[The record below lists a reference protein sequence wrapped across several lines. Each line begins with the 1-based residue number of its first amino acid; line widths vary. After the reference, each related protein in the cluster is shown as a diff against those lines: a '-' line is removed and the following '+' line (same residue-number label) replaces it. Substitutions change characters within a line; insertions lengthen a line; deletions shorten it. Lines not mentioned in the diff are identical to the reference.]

1 VRIAD
6 EAESLGTVLNR
17 LTQRTLWVAKQV
29 RTNTD
34 IGKSNVG
41 IGNAGVFLAQQIFS
55 TLRGR
60 RVMLVGVGE
69 MGRQVAKAMVNSGI
83 RELLVA
89 NRTLSKSLEMAQEFG
104 ATALRFEHIREYLHR
119 VDIVITATGA
129 TRPILSVADVRGAM
143 RSRRYRPLF
152 LVDLAVP
159 RNIASEVENL
169 DQAYLFNVDDLTKV
183 MDKGK
188 KAREEASQAAERIVA
203 LETER
208 FSDRLATLEVN
219 EAIGEITR
227 QVEQIRTAEL
237 MRSRKLLETLDPVQ
251 RSAIDRMTRSMMK
264 KVLHS
269 PLRSIRDAVKQGDVG
284 GVDVMLNAW
293 QAREDEDSSR

>member
-1 VRIAD
+1 
-6 EAESLGTVLNR
+6 
-17 LTQRTLWVAKQV
+17 
-29 RTNTD
+29 
-34 IGKSNVG
+34 
-41 IGNAGVFLAQQIFS
+41 
-55 TLRGR
+55 
-60 RVMLVGVGE
+60 
-69 MGRQVAKAMVNSGI
+69 
-83 RELLVA
+83 
-89 NRTLSKSLEMAQEFG
+89 
-104 ATALRFEHIREYLHR
+104 
-119 VDIVITATGA
+119 
-129 TRPILSVADVRGAM
+129 M

-293 QAREDEDSSR
+293 QAREDEDSNR